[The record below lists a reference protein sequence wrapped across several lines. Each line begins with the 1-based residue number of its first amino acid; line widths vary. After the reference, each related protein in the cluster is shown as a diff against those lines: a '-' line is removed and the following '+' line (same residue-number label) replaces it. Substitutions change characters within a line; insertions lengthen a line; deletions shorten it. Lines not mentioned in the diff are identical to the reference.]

1 MAFLQSWKFEVYQLI
16 TWKKWFFLIK
26 TRDGL
31 WTFLVYLIT
40 IEQRPVNIL
49 MIGKHWNNQYCYN
62 RLILENSIKIT
73 KIKIM
78 RWEADKA
85 WLYEWCNDY
94 TTIEY
99 QVAIDEKAGVIEI
112 KTKYFNDVNF
122 AVLQPQNSRFYNIYF
137 WSLQGN

>member
-1 MAFLQSWKFEVYQLI
+1 
-16 TWKKWFFLIK
+16 
-26 TRDGL
+26 
-31 WTFLVYLIT
+31 
-40 IEQRPVNIL
+40 

>member
-1 MAFLQSWKFEVYQLI
+1 MYNYIQISKACGFFTVLKIWGLPTDYMKKMIFSNKD
-16 TWKKWFFLIK
+16 TW
-26 TRDGL
+26 
-31 WTFLVYLIT
+31 WTTGFSRIPHHDRTTANEDSYD
-40 IEQRPVNIL
+40 R
-49 MIGKHWNNQYCYN
+49 KHWNNQYCYN

-85 WLYEWCNDY
+85 WLYEWCSDY

-112 KTKYFNDVNF
+112 KTKI
-122 AVLQPQNSRFYNIYF
+122 LQ
-137 WSLQGN
+137 WC